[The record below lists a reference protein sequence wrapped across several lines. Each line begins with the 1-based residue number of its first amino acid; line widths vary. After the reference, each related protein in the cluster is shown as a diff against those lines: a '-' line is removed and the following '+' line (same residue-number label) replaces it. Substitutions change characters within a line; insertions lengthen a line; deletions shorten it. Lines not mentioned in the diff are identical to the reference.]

1 MLTLSVVLFFSL
13 VLNRNCQIIPLRF
26 HFSIDLLRQYQ
37 HFSLINLIEDVE
49 YNVTPEQIFEII
61 VQSILKRH
69 TWSLKVLD
77 VWRKVSPSDI
87 LKGNVYWMGN
97 SDV

>member
-1 MLTLSVVLFFSL
+1 MLTISVVLFFCL

-49 YNVTPEQIFEII
+49 YNLTPEQIFEII
-61 VQSILKRH
+61 VQSILKRQF
-69 TWSLKVLD
+69 
-77 VWRKVSPSDI
+77 PSVI
-87 LKGNVYWMGN
+87 VKGNFYWIGN
-97 SDV
+97 YDQCIRLMYDQANK